1 MISGPLPDFTDKH
14 IVGPCPQGHLHDHI
28 TRIADDLA
36 PALNAAE
43 AQWLQVQ
50 RPRPA
55 SNASEAI

>member
-1 MISGPLPDFTDKH
+1 M
-14 IVGPCPQGHLHDHI
+14 CPQGRLHDHI